1 MGAGLVLRWNSVTM
15 RDGRVGVLGD
25 TQNIVTIV
33 TDRHGK
39 FSGVCRECLFKGS
52 SLPLGERK
60 TCLQV
65 AFLIGSPVKSAF
77 ALLLTRVT
85 EPRLRRIRKGCEIL

>member
-1 MGAGLVLRWNSVTM
+1 MTM
-15 RDGRVGVLGD
+15 RVGRDGVIGGSK
-25 TQNIVTIV
+25 NIVTIV
-33 TDRHGK
+33 TDRHAK
-39 FSGVCRECLFKGS
+39 FSGVCRECLFKGD
-52 SLPLGERK
+52 SLPFGERK

-85 EPRLRRIRKGCEIL
+85 EPRTSKFVRLEVYKCKER

>member
-39 FSGVCRECLFKGS
+39 FSGVCRECLFKG
-52 SLPLGERK
+52 LPCWGVVRRQRGNAPHPLGERNSS
-60 TCLQV
+60 
-65 AFLIGSPVKSAF
+65 F
-77 ALLLTRVT
+77 
-85 EPRLRRIRKGCEIL
+85 